1 MRYFSAR
8 MQWMTMNEQSIN
20 NGLMGKNSD
29 QSIKMEIDQRHDV
42 KDMISNADLIEKVF
56 LFPLKIYTVTN
67 LTS

>member
-1 MRYFSAR
+1 MRYFPAR

-42 KDMISNADLIEKVF
+42 KDMISNADLIAKVF